1 MKNQKDYLLLVFVKP
16 TPFTICC
23 YVEILLKKQKKS
35 SKHFKEISKE
45 QKKWSNNTNVKRRKI
60 YYKYLYRTKL
70 DKACVIIV
78 FFFFLF
84 CVTFRKTDYQKI
96 YHHDKKPL
104 FCVYYSFLWSIPN
117 IPLSKFKHLC
127 LGIYKHNINI

>member
-45 QKKWSNNTNVKRRKI
+45 QKK
-60 YYKYLYRTKL
+60 
-70 DKACVIIV
+70 
-78 FFFFLF
+78 
-84 CVTFRKTDYQKI
+84 
-96 YHHDKKPL
+96 
-104 FCVYYSFLWSIPN
+104 
-117 IPLSKFKHLC
+117 
-127 LGIYKHNINI
+127 